1 MRGESF
7 EAALQ
12 SGSERHPGKLLFAF
26 AADNGRVSY
35 GEFQHRVERCSAA
48 LVAAG
53 VGPGIRVAIRLPASP
68 ELLVHLLAV
77 MQAGGLAVP
86 LANAQHPA
94 MTVSMLRVLDPHLV
108 VAAADGSGSTAGA
121 CLAERHCTW
130 DWLRG
135 EPPAAETNQARLGI
149 FTSGST
155 GVPRCVLLSQSNLLA
170 GAAFVAEAHRL
181 TAEDTA
187 LCLMPLTH
195 INGIVTTVLAP
206 LLTGGSVSFLE
217 RVPSPRSF
225 AHVLG
230 ESTATWFSAAPMHF
244 RLLSYA
250 AVKPPGFSHCR
261 FGRSASAALP
271 VELQRQFEELYGIP
285 VVETMGLT
293 ECSGQVFSNPM
304 PPGKRK
310 FGSVGRAVGNVAEII
325 DANDRVR
332 PNGVVGEIRVK
343 GPNVMLGYL
352 GAPADTAEVLRGDWL
367 YTGDL
372 GFRDDDGY
380 FHVTGRKKLIANIGG
395 HKVSLAA
402 VEGAAAR
409 LDFVEEVVAVARPD
423 EGLGEAVDLYYM
435 GGVNPQSGAPAA
447 EAERIREAVAA
458 VLPHHLALQRITKV
472 KDLPRS
478 ASGKVLRHRLAEL
491 ESGG

>member
-7 EAALQ
+7 EAALR
-12 SGSERHPGKLLFAF
+12 SVADRHPEKLLFTF

-35 GEFQHRVERCSAA
+35 GEFQRRVARCTAA
-48 LVAAG
+48 LVDAG
-53 VGPGIRVAIRLPASP
+53 VGPGIRVALRLSASP
-68 ELLVHLLAV
+68 EFLVHLLAV

-94 MTVSMLRVLDPHLV
+94 MADSMLRVLDPHLIV
-108 VAAADGSGSTAGA
+108 VAAEGSRSTAGA
-121 CLAERHCTW
+121 CPTEPRCKW
-130 DWLRG
+130 DWHRDA
-135 EPPAAETNQARLGI
+135 PPSAETNEARLGI
-149 FTSGST
+149 FTSGTT
-155 GVPRCVLLSQSNLLA
+155 GVPRCVLLSRSNLLA
-170 GAAFVAEAHRL
+170 GAVFVAEAHRL
-181 TAEDTA
+181 AAGDIA

-206 LLTGGSVSFLE
+206 LLTGGSVIFLE
-217 RVPSPRSF
+217 GVPSPRSF

-230 ESTATWFSAAPMHF
+230 QSTATWFSAAPMHF

-250 AVKPPGFSHCR
+250 DAKPRPFARCR

-271 VELQRQFEELYGIP
+271 VEVQRQFEELYGIP
-285 VVETMGLT
+285 VIETMGLT
-293 ECSGQVFSNPM
+293 ECSGQVFANPM
-304 PPGKRK
+304 PPVERK

-325 DANDRVR
+325 DENDRAL

-352 GAPADTAEVLRGDWL
+352 GASADTAEILRGGWL

-372 GFRDDDGY
+372 GFRDDDGF

-395 HKVSLAA
+395 HKVSLVA
-402 VEGAAAR
+402 VENAVAR
-409 LDFVEEVVAVARPD
+409 LDFLEEAVAVARPD
-423 EGLGEAVDLYYM
+423 KGFGEVVDLYYTA
-435 GGVNPQSGAPAA
+435 GVNLKPGASAVA
-447 EAERIREAVAA
+447 AERIREAVAT
-458 VLPHHLALQRITKV
+458 VLPHHLALRRIIRV
-472 KDLPRS
+472 KEIPRS

-491 ESGG
+491 ESAE